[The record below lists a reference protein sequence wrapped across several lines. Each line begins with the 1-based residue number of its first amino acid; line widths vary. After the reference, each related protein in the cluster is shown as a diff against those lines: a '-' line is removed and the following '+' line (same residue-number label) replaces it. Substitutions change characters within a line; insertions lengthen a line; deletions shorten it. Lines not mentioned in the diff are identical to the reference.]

1 MESISKE
8 YSNGEITV
16 VWKPTQCIHS
26 TLCWKGLVGV
36 FNPKKRPWIDTSAS
50 DTDTIRAQ
58 VEKCPSGALSY
69 FNNSTTE
76 AIPDIAVETT
86 VEVTPN
92 GPLLVY
98 GNITVK
104 NKKGEEE
111 KKYKVTAL
119 CRCGAS
125 ANKPYCD
132 GSHVKTGF
140 KDE

>member
-1 MESISKE
+1 MENITKE
-8 YSNGEITV
+8 YSNGEITI
-16 VWKPTQCIHS
+16 VWKPAQCIHS
-26 TLCWKGLVGV
+26 TLCWKGLIDV
-36 FNPKKRPWIDTSAS
+36 FNPKKRPWINANAAG
-50 DTDTIRAQ
+50 TDAIRTQ
-58 VEKCPSGALSY
+58 VKKCPSGALSY
-69 FNNSTTE
+69 FNNNGDVQP
-76 AIPDIAVETT
+76 IDVETT

-104 NKKGEEE
+104 NKTGVEE

-132 GSHVKTGF
+132 GNHVKTGF